1 MLLEMN
7 PLITPEPGL
16 FIWSV
21 VIFLIFFLLLRKLA
35 WKPITEALA
44 KREESIAQALQEAE
58 KARQEMANL
67 KSDNEKLL
75 NEAKLEREKI
85 LKEAREMKESIIA
98 EARENAKIEGD
109 RMIQKAKEAIESE
122 KNIALQQ
129 VKQQVAELSVEIA
142 EKIIRKKFENP
153 AEQQAIVSEYIKD
166 INLN

>member
-21 VIFLIFFLLLRKLA
+21 LIFLIFFLLLRKLA

-44 KREESIAQALQEAE
+44 KREESIANALQEAE
-58 KARQEMANL
+58 KARQEMAKL
-67 KSDNEKLL
+67 KADNEKLL

-85 LKEAREMKESIIA
+85 LKEAREMKESIIE
-98 EARENAKIEGD
+98 EARQNAKIEGD
-109 RMIQKAKEAIESE
+109 RMIQKAKEVIEAE
-122 KNIALQQ
+122 KNMALQQ
-129 VKQQVAELSVEIA
+129 VKHQVAVLSVEIA

-153 AEQQAIVSEYIKD
+153 AEQQAIASQYLKD